1 VPLFAYRALTAA
13 GERVSGEIEAA
24 DDRSAV
30 ARLQARGLI
39 PISAEPVAARV
50 GRPAPA
56 GRGLSRAV
64 TEATRELATLLGAG
78 QPVEAALGL
87 LIETGEHRK
96 LRSVLANVREA
107 VRGGKALSEALA
119 AHPEAFPRAY
129 VGIVRAGEA
138 AGSLSESLLAL
149 VRLRERSEQLERKLV
164 SAMIYPS
171 VLLLASL
178 GALTV
183 LLLVVVPRFAPL
195 FAQAGAELPTS
206 TRLTLALANLFAER
220 GELLVLT
227 LAALLLGLVLARRNE
242 PLRLV
247 LDRALLAAP
256 VVGRVARERATAQ
269 AMRGLATVLGGGL
282 DLASGLG
289 LVKDMLAN
297 RAARVAMERVLV
309 EVRQGRPLWSCL
321 AETGTLAPLAVR
333 LLRVGEESGRLA
345 AVAEHLAETFEER
358 VATRLTRLVAL
369 VEPLVIV
376 TLGLLVGGIVVSI
389 LAAVVAVNDLAF

>member
-1 VPLFAYRALTAA
+1 MPLFAYRALTAA
-13 GERVSGEIEAA
+13 GERVAGEIEAA

-39 PISAEPVAARV
+39 PISAEPVAVRA
-50 GRPAPA
+50 GSPALA

-64 TEATRELATLLGAG
+64 TEATRELATLLAAG

-96 LRSVLANVREA
+96 LRTVLASVREA

-178 GALTV
+178 GALAV

-195 FAQAGAELPTS
+195 FAQAGAELPTG
-206 TRLTLALANLFAER
+206 TRLTLALADLLAEQ

-227 LAALLLGLVLARRNE
+227 LIALLLGFLVARRNE
-242 PLRLV
+242 TFRLF

-256 VVGRVARERATAQ
+256 VVGRIARERATAQ

-297 RAARVAMERVLV
+297 RAARGAMERVLV

-321 AETGTLAPLAVR
+321 AETGALAPLAVR

-345 AVAEHLAETFEER
+345 PVAEHLAETFEER

-376 TLGLLVGGIVVSI
+376 SLGLLVGGIVVSI

>member
-1 VPLFAYRALTAA
+1 MPLFAYRALTAA

>member
-1 VPLFAYRALTAA
+1 MPQFVYRALTPS

-30 ARLQARGLI
+30 ARLQDRGLI
-39 PISAEPVAARV
+39 PISAEPVAT
-50 GRPAPA
+50 RPLAAPVA
-56 GRGLSRAV
+56 GRGLARAV

-87 LIETGEHRK
+87 LVETGEHPR
-96 LRSVLANVREA
+96 LRAVLASVREA
-107 VRGGKALSEALA
+107 VRGGKSLSEALA

-138 AGSLSESLLAL
+138 AGSLSESLQKL
-149 VRLRERSEQLERKLV
+149 VQLRERTEQLERKLV

-178 GALTV
+178 GALAV

-195 FAQAGAELPTS
+195 FAQAEAELPAS
-206 TRLTLALANLFAER
+206 TRLTLALAGFLAER
-220 GELLVLT
+220 GDF
-227 LAALLLGLVLARRNE
+227 LLLGLAATLAGLLVARRSDALRAILDRMVLA
-242 PLRLV
+242 L
-247 LDRALLAAP
+247 P
-256 VVGRVARERATAQ
+256 VSGRIARERATAQ

-282 DLASGLG
+282 DLANGLG
-289 LVKDMLAN
+289 LVRDLLAN
-297 RAARVAMERVLV
+297 RAARAAMDGVLV
-309 EVRQGRPLWSCL
+309 GVRQGRPLWSCL
-321 AETGTLAPLAVR
+321 GEAGFVSPLAVR
-333 LLRVGEESGRLA
+333 LVRVGEESGRLA
-345 AVAEHLAETFEER
+345 AVAEHLAEAFEER
-358 VATRLTRLVAL
+358 LATRLTRLVAL
-369 VEPLVIV
+369 IEPLVIV

>member
-1 VPLFAYRALTAA
+1 MPLFAYRALTAA

-39 PISAEPVAARV
+39 PISAEPVAARA
-50 GRPAPA
+50 GTPALA

-96 LRSVLANVREA
+96 LRTVLASVREA

-138 AGSLSESLLAL
+138 AGRLSESLLAL

-178 GALTV
+178 GALAV

-195 FAQAGAELPTS
+195 FAQAGAELPTG
-206 TRLTLALANLFAER
+206 TRLTLALADLLAER

-227 LAALLLGLVLARRNE
+227 LIALLVGFLFARRNE
-242 PLRLV
+242 TVRLAF
-247 LDRALLAAP
+247 DRALLAAP
-256 VVGRVARERATAQ
+256 VVGRIARERATAQ

-289 LVKDMLAN
+289 LVKDLLAN
-297 RAARVAMERVLV
+297 RAARAAMERVLV

-321 AETGTLAPLAVR
+321 AEAGTLAPLAVR

-369 VEPLVIV
+369 AEPLVIV